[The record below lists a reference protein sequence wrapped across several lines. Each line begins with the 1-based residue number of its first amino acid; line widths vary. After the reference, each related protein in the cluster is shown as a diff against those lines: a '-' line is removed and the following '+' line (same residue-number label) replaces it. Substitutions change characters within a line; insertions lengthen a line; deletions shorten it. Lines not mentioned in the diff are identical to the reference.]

1 MEFYNNNFKSFRQSK
16 ELTHEETGKLLGI
29 SKQAIQ
35 AWESGKNKPRPSN
48 VKKIAKLFNCS
59 VIDISD
65 LPPEKKMLANIEDI
79 ELGDEDVGIL
89 KYFQNSE
96 NKLERYELL
105 AKIERLKNKSKG
117 GNCLEEPPSE
127 VNVA

>member
-1 MEFYNNNFKSFRQSK
+1 MDFYYNNFKSFRESK
-16 ELTHEETGKLLGI
+16 GLTHEEVGKLLGI

-35 AWESGKNKPRPSN
+35 AWESGKNKPRTSN

-65 LPPEKKMLANIEDI
+65 LQPEKELLSNIEDLEI
-79 ELGDEDVGIL
+79 NDEDIGIL
-89 KYFQNSE
+89 KYFKSQE

-105 AKIERLKNKSKG
+105 AKIERLKNGGGKSITM
-117 GNCLEEPPSE
+117 EEPK
-127 VNVA
+127 AKAG